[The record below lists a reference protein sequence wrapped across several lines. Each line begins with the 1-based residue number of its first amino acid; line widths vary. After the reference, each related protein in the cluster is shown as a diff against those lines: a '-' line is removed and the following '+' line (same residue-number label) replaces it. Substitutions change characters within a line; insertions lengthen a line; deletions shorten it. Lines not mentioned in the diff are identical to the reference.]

1 MANPPCWIFS
11 PIEKTVEVYPVMFE
25 SLVKCVLRTSNMS
38 LVTSFKMVNAFVLG
52 SINRVSLSL
61 FLSDV
66 ISETLTVRENLLFSA
81 NVRLPR
87 SISRRE
93 RVERVNQVLKD
104 LDLQSCAET
113 LIGTDFTRGVS
124 GGEKKRTTIGMELV
138 LSPNVLFLDEPT
150 TGLFLR
156 CSSLNV
162 FLFEGLDASTAQNVM
177 NCLYQLSRQ
186 GRE

>member
-1 MANPPCWIFS
+1 M
-11 PIEKTVEVYPVMFE
+11 
-25 SLVKCVLRTSNMS
+25 
-38 LVTSFKMVNAFVLG
+38 
-52 SINRVSLSL
+52 
-61 FLSDV
+61 

-150 TGLFLR
+150 TGLLV
-156 CSSLNV
+156 SSL
-162 FLFEGLDASTAQNVM
+162 LFAGRLSLRRTRCVDRSERDELSVST
-177 NCLYQLSRQ
+177 LSTRT
-186 GRE
+186 